1 MGAQT
6 SSARA
11 TSATRLRER
20 DEAYAFARFVRSL
33 SVVDATRA
41 SRAAE
46 LAHFCEYMSQQSIA
60 SPKTSHRQIYSDI
73 SNILRRVDTPLR
85 PSSNVERL
93 FARSL
98 LARQELPS
106 QQRRRQTVLAR
117 NKTGCRPR
125 RTLHRLF
132 FNWITSRSPKR
143 NQCKR
148 GMCRTRCSTATVVV
162 EVI

>member
-98 LARQELPS
+98 L
-106 QQRRRQTVLAR
+106 
-117 NKTGCRPR
+117 G
-125 RTLHRLF
+125 
-132 FNWITSRSPKR
+132 TSRTSQPAKAKTDGSRPQQDWLSPTP
-143 NQCKR
+143 N
-148 GMCRTRCSTATVVV
+148 TAQIVFQLDHKPFAKEEPVQKGNV
-162 EVI
+162 QNAMLDCHGGC